1 MVENNMKNNH
11 LIYLVS
17 FFSGFLSLAQEIIWI
32 RLISFAGMTVPQT
45 FSYTLALF
53 LMGIACGASIGK
65 SICKKN
71 THVKLWILGKFFL
84 LAAIVD
90 IILITLVYVF
100 TKSFNISI
108 LFLGLCV
115 FICACIRGT
124 IFPLIHHVGTAQVK
138 TGSQISNVYFSN
150 VFGSALAPVLIS
162 FIALDYLNTQQ
173 VYLLIC
179 FFTIIIAVLC
189 LNSEKL
195 KYVGVTLAIVTLL
208 LMFIPDKIF
217 YEFSKKEDYLNPQLS
232 AYPSQIFENKHGF
245 IQVYDQGKD
254 RVVYGANVYDGK
266 LNTNI
271 FHNSNGI
278 DRAYLLPVL
287 KPDAQEILVSGLSTG
302 SWVKVLSMM
311 PNLKKITV
319 IEINPAYIDLIKT
332 DPIVSDILKDKRIE
346 IIFDDGRKW
355 IKKQSNEKYDIILM
369 NTTWYWRAYA
379 SNLLSQ
385 DFLNILKSHMKPKG
399 ILYYNTTQSADAYYT
414 ATKVFPYVY
423 KYKFMVLSSMQP
435 ISLED
440 HNNIQT
446 NLCKLVRYST
456 QNPVFKDQN
465 DCSLASEIILQTPLV
480 PYDRINFS
488 EFSRHKPEV
497 ITDDNMITE
506 YKYGKGL

>member
-217 YEFSKKEDYLNPQLS
+217 YEFSKIK
-232 AYPSQIFENKHGF
+232 GF
-245 IQVYDQGKD
+245 IKH
-254 RVVYGANVYDGK
+254 
-266 LNTNI
+266 L
-271 FHNSNGI
+271 F
-278 DRAYLLPVL
+278 
-287 KPDAQEILVSGLSTG
+287 
-302 SWVKVLSMM
+302 
-311 PNLKKITV
+311 KI
-319 IEINPAYIDLIKT
+319 
-332 DPIVSDILKDKRIE
+332 
-346 IIFDDGRKW
+346 
-355 IKKQSNEKYDIILM
+355 
-369 NTTWYWRAYA
+369 
-379 SNLLSQ
+379 
-385 DFLNILKSHMKPKG
+385 
-399 ILYYNTTQSADAYYT
+399 
-414 ATKVFPYVY
+414 
-423 KYKFMVLSSMQP
+423 
-435 ISLED
+435 
-440 HNNIQT
+440 
-446 NLCKLVRYST
+446 
-456 QNPVFKDQN
+456 
-465 DCSLASEIILQTPLV
+465 
-480 PYDRINFS
+480 
-488 EFSRHKPEV
+488 
-497 ITDDNMITE
+497 
-506 YKYGKGL
+506 